1 MLIEKEV
8 ISMIARLMDS
18 LYSWLKKAA
27 EEVLACLKKY
37 GPEDWDEALDSLKE
51 NQIGPMLQAG
61 YDLLKSSPNAW
72 ILVLVVYLLATSG
85 LLKVLV
91 MAILG
96 LGLILVINQLNGNQC
111 QEA

>member
-1 MLIEKEV
+1 
-8 ISMIARLMDS
+8 MDS

-27 EEVLACLKKY
+27 EEIVACLKKY
-37 GPEDWDEALDSLKE
+37 GPEDWDETLDNLKE
-51 NQIGPMLQAG
+51 NQVSPMLQAS
-61 YDLLKSSPNAW
+61 YDLLKSSPNTW

-96 LGLILVINQLNGNQC
+96 LGLILVINQLNSKEC

>member
-1 MLIEKEV
+1 
-8 ISMIARLMDS
+8 MIARMMDS
-18 LYSWLKKAA
+18 LYSWLKKVA
-27 EEVLACLKKY
+27 EEIVACLKKY
-37 GPEDWDEALDSLKE
+37 GPEDWDETLDSLKE
-51 NQIGPMLQAG
+51 NQVSPMLQAG
-61 YDLLKSSPNAW
+61 YDLLKSSPNTW

-96 LGLILVINQLNGNQC
+96 LGLILVINQLNSKEC

>member
-1 MLIEKEV
+1 
-8 ISMIARLMDS
+8 MIARLMDS
-18 LYSWLKKAA
+18 LYSWLKKVA
-27 EEVLACLKKY
+27 EEIVACLKKY
-37 GPEDWDEALDSLKE
+37 GPEDWDETLDNLKE
-51 NQIGPMLQAG
+51 NQVSPMLQAS
-61 YDLLKSSPNAW
+61 YDLLKSSPNTW

-96 LGLILVINQLNGNQC
+96 LGLVLVINQLNSKEC